1 MKSLAL
7 FFAALFFISCN
18 GDPEKSQTSDEQKT
32 GVPTGPEVIIE
43 TSMGTIRARLH
54 EDTAPITVQNYLS
67 YVDKGFYDN
76 TIFHRVMSNFMIQGG
91 GFEMQNGVAREKTS
105 GKGIKNES
113 PNSKSNV
120 RGTLAMARTG
130 DPDSATAQFF
140 INVSNNDGTGPVT
153 NLNYP
158 HSNGHGYAVFGEVI
172 EGMDVVDKIKEVSV
186 STIFMNSQGLLGR
199 VSTGSHENVPVD
211 PVLIQSIRRA
221 D

>member
-1 MKSLAL
+1 MAL
-7 FFAALFFISCN
+7 L
-18 GDPEKSQTSDEQKT
+18 EKRPL
-32 GVPTGPEVIIE
+32 G
-43 TSMGTIRARLH
+43 RASKMR
-54 EDTAPITVQNYLS
+54 APIP
-67 YVDKGFYDN
+67 KA
-76 TIFHRVMSNFMIQGG
+76 MS
-91 GFEMQNGVAREKTS
+91 EEP
-105 GKGIKNES
+105 S
-113 PNSKSNV
+113 PWPA
-120 RGTLAMARTG
+120 LEI
-130 DPDSATAQFF
+130 PTAQRPNFF

-186 STIFMNSQGLLGR
+186 TTIFMNSQGLSGR